1 MADADIRQKA
11 LDALVIINTAI
22 KNVRLYPPS
31 SATIVNTNERL
42 YQAFQEMLSI
52 ENPVVFAESE
62 KTIIICGNPLNQK
75 DQEKI
80 QVVALLNILLNL
92 GLKSISFERGLE
104 KRELSAFA
112 EILSRKPEVIEN
124 EGGLSQVLSKSN
136 ITHIYPDQK
145 IYMAVNKNSK
155 IPSGPDIGNI
165 QFAKFFTGINPELIA
180 DPQKFKE
187 IVRDPQWLSQ
197 TFHAGLMQLMKERGA
212 LSDIQLTEE
221 LEKMIVLLDKAAG
234 SLEKKDNE
242 IISKLIGEDIVEAD
256 PGIAV
261 GLTNQ
266 NTGNLFGG
274 TLFKYLAGRIGDIRH
289 AETRKTGGNGVVAP
303 GGTGADHSIAC
314 GKEDTE
320 FKTRLVQIAEKL
332 ILNLKENE
340 KALLDEPLMSK
351 VPKIIE
357 QLNAHKEREMI
368 EKIINRLVDKL
379 FSENPKVRVRAAR
392 ALTDIIDRLAPEHK
406 TEIIARLSGRLI
418 DWIKL
423 ETEATAAYKTVCNYL
438 ENTMQNF
445 IIQLRYAET
454 ISFLDIFSD
463 IISGRLEKNDAIR
476 EICAQLIRNLA
487 TEENITLLFKEFN
500 TDGHNKKDEAGS
512 ILSRFGDIALKKM
525 LDNLMESSDRN
536 ERVRIMQLI
545 IGNGQKAM
553 PLVMD
558 RINKNEPWFYM
569 RNIAYILGQIGNEE
583 SAGALQPFLNHENE
597 KLRQEVLKSISRTG
611 GNRRGKLLIT
621 ALNGTDEKFKLSVIE
636 ALAGAKASD
645 IVSDLL
651 DILKNRPFV
660 TTSSRLTMEE
670 QICVALGAIGSPQA
684 MPVLSEIAETK
695 SFFTISSYPEK
706 VKTAAL
712 RALELI
718 RNRKGD

>member
-1 MADADIRQKA
+1 MADTDIRQKA
-11 LDALVIINTAI
+11 LDALVIMNTAI
-22 KNVRLYPPS
+22 KNVLLYPPS

-75 DQEKI
+75 DQEKN
-80 QVVALLNILLNL
+80 QVAALLNIFLNL

-112 EILSRKPEVIEN
+112 EILSRKPDVIKN

-155 IPSGPDIGNI
+155 FPSGTDIGNI

-187 IVRDPQWLSQ
+187 IVRDPKWLSQ
-197 TFHAGLMQLMKERGA
+197 TFHAGLMQLMKEKGT

-242 IISKLIGEDIVEAD
+242 IISKLIGEDIVAAD

-274 TLFKYLAGRIGDIRH
+274 TFLKYLVGRIGDIRH
-289 AETRKTGGNGVVAP
+289 AETRETGNGAGAP
-303 GGTGADHSIAC
+303 GGTGAGQSVAG
-314 GKEDTE
+314 GKGDTE

-406 TEIIARLSGRLI
+406 TEIIERLSGRLI

-463 IISGRLEKNDAIR
+463 VISGRLEKNDAIR

-553 PLVMD
+553 PLVME

-569 RNIAYILGQIGNEE
+569 RNICYILGQIGNEE

-636 ALAGAKASD
+636 ALASAKASD
-645 IVSDLL
+645 IVPDLL

-660 TTSSRLTMEE
+660 TTSSRLLMEE
-670 QICVALGAIGSPQA
+670 QICVALGAIGSPEA
-684 MPVLSEIAETK
+684 IPVLSEIAETK

-706 VKTAAL
+706 VKTVAL
-712 RALELI
+712 RALESI
-718 RNRKGD
+718 RKRKGD